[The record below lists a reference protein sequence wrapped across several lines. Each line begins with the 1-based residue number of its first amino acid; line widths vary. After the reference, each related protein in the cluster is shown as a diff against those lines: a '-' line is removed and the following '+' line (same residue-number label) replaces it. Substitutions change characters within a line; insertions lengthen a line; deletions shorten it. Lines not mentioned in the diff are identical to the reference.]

1 MLQKIGGFR
10 ARGKGISPLIAS
22 VLLVAF
28 TMSIA
33 GLMAAWA
40 TTFTQTRLSNLDCVN
55 AMEVSQISFV
65 GENVTARIRNIDST
79 ISIQNLTISVLFSD
93 ANAGFNR
100 EAIPVT
106 LPYDNT
112 DSNGHRTKV
121 EVTAANPLV
130 PGAAATVQ
138 INLFSVLKPVKIE
151 VNSMNCKQPTARNF

>member
-1 MLQKIGGFR
+1 MPQNSSYGMR
-10 ARGKGISPLIAS
+10 RKGISPLIAA
-22 VLLVAF
+22 VLLIAF

-40 TTFTQTRLSNLDCVN
+40 TSFTQTRLDNLDCVN
-55 AMEVSQISFV
+55 AIEISQISFTD
-65 GENVTARIRNIDST
+65 ENVTARIRNIDST

-93 ANAGFNR
+93 ANASSNR

-112 DSNGHRTKV
+112 DNNGHRTKV
-121 EVTAANPLV
+121 ELAAPNPLV
-130 PGAAATVQ
+130 PGVATTVK
-138 INLFSVLKPVKIE
+138 INLFAIGKPAKIE